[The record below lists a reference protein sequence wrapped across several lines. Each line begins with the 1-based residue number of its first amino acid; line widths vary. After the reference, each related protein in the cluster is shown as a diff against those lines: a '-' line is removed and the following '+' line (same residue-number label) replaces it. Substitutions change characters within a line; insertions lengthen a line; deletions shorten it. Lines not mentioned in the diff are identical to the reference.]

1 MTALLASDLD
11 GTLIHHQG
19 AYMPQGYVDPAD
31 VAAVRA
37 WREAGHLFVPASGR
51 SVGNVRHGLAG
62 TGLVGDHVLCHTGA
76 VVADGAL
83 VPVPG
88 LTRALDPGIVQGLCE
103 LLVGRDG
110 VTVLATTTE
119 EDLILPD
126 GRSGLPVAHNIPV
139 TPEDLAG
146 REVIAMPVHI
156 PDCAQS
162 EQIAAEVEKRWPGQ
176 VSMSRSVGFA
186 DAVSDGVDKGTALR
200 SLLDGPLAG
209 RVDGPVIGVGDSWND
224 VPLFLAADLGVAMR
238 QAAPEV
244 REAADLTCE
253 RVCDLIEGLLAG
265 GIEELQRSVG

>member
-1 MTALLASDLD
+1 MAVASLVLWKDIGDVLPGVGKD
-11 GTLIHHQG
+11 KQG
-19 AYMPQGYVDPAD
+19 EDPWND
-31 VAAVRA
+31 
-37 WREAGHLFVPASGR
+37 P
-51 SVGNVRHGLAG
+51 VGVE
-62 TGLVGDHVLCHTGA
+62 LVGGFQV
-76 VVADGAL
+76 
-83 VPVPG
+83 
-88 LTRALDPGIVQGLCE
+88 
-103 LLVGRDG
+103 
-110 VTVLATTTE
+110 
-119 EDLILPD
+119 
-126 GRSGLPVAHNIPV
+126 
-139 TPEDLAG
+139 
-146 REVIAMPVHI
+146 VHI

-186 DAVSDGVDKGTALR
+186 DAVSAGVDKGTALR